1 MLGYKNSLLGTLPS
15 QYETPP
21 GTGRPAGPLQPPQ
34 ASPPPA
40 PAALTAPHASS
51 HSASHAP
58 TQPPPRLPHTEAGRA
73 HRPRP
78 PRRDRPAATPAAPPR
93 RAGPGVRR
101 RGGRREAKRPAERTD
116 AAGTQCAQALP
127 PRREERDPRLG
138 PMRPRP
144 ERDFLRGSPRR
155 GEPRRSGGDT

>member
-1 MLGYKNSLLGTLPS
+1 MLSYKNSLLGTLPS

-21 GTGRPAGPLQPPQ
+21 GAGRAAGPLQPPQ

-78 PRRDRPAATPAAPPR
+78 PRRDRPAATPAAPPTPGRAGREEKR
-93 RAGPGVRR
+93 RAEGSEAPGRADG
-101 RGGRREAKRPAERTD
+101 RGGYPMRSGAAAPKGGERPAVGPNEAAPGAGLPSGIT
-116 AAGTQCAQALP
+116 AAG
-127 PRREERDPRLG
+127 
-138 PMRPRP
+138 
-144 ERDFLRGSPRR
+144 
-155 GEPRRSGGDT
+155 